1 MESNMEADD
10 IRHRSVGDADTL
22 RDGEHQR
29 PRLIHLKDAT
39 DLEVADGD
47 PDIRGWDLRTRD
59 GQKIGTV
66 EDLVVD
72 TSLMRVRFIA
82 GEVMLDDV
90 ASDGARDGAHDGTR
104 EETRRV
110 LIPIESAQLDD
121 EDDNVIVSLTTA
133 DARALPAYDGGAI
146 PDGNVDSHYAFDD
159 SSFFGARRL
168 GRESSSYIAPLSDR
182 TTRHTEPLDSDQSD
196 AERR

>member
-1 MESNMEADD
+1 MDSNMMDQDD
-10 IRHRSVGDADTL
+10 APRRRELGDTETYGD
-22 RDGEHQR
+22 DGNTR
-29 PRLIHLKDAT
+29 PRLVNLKEAS
-39 DLEVADGD
+39 DLEVAEGD
-47 PDIRGWDLRTRD
+47 SDIRGWDMCTRD

-90 ASDGARDGAHDGTR
+90 SR
-104 EETRRV
+104 ESTRRV
-110 LIPIESAQLDD
+110 LIPIESAQLD
-121 EDDNVIVSLTTA
+121 EEEDNVIVELTMA
-133 DARALPAYDGGAI
+133 DARQLPTYDGREM
-146 PDGNVDSHYAFDD
+146 PDADLDGHYAFDD

-182 TTRHTEPLDSDQSD
+182 NTRDADRSD
-196 AERR
+196 ADLR